1 MSSFFI
7 CSQLPLR
14 VSKSYITF
22 SRSSTETPPPADR
35 MKETRMK
42 RNQILT
48 LLERDISEGEA
59 SARYA
64 LIRLTYK
71 ISTKVIFSSH
81 IILFSQYW
89 EKNLRECRRLSS
101 LRDSVHASQPHRWTF
116 QCIQIIAD
124 GYHDIDDILIYCFY
138 NIANCYHDIDDIL
151 IYCFYN
157 IANGHHDIEDI
168 LRILLKQNTAL
179 LSTFRLSVN

>member
-22 SRSSTETPPPADR
+22 SRSSTETPPPAER

-71 ISTKVIFSSH
+71 ISKKVISSH

-89 EKNLRECRRLSS
+89 KKNLRECRRLSS

-138 NIANCYHDIDDIL
+138 NIANGY
-151 IYCFYN
+151 
-157 IANGHHDIEDI
+157 HDIEDI

-179 LSTFRLSVN
+179 LSTFR